1 MFANTLSYMPLNK
14 RGVEIEGP
22 STNGETLYK
31 NDTTI
36 ISPIVSGIKYN
47 IYNKKDLIQEV
58 LLNGS
63 QWSEEIVNII
73 KLYSLEKKLTHF
85 LNVGS
90 HIGSVCLP
98 ISLCIDKVTAIEA
111 YPDSYNHLCDN
122 IRLNNIKNICTFN
135 IAVGNSEEDIYF
147 ISNEKICPVEKR
159 NRFLNNTG
167 GMHVFTENDINK
179 NIRSAHL
186 TDKKIKNKINKLD
199 NLEIDNF
206 DIMLVDIE
214 GSEYDFLLGAEYKI
228 KKNKPIII
236 IEIWDDIKR
245 KNENM
250 IETQEEVINYIKS
263 LNYKLIKN
271 LGGDFIFE
279 PY

>member
-1 MFANTLSYMPLNK
+1 MS
-14 RGVEIEGP
+14 V
-22 STNGETLYK
+22 
-31 NDTTI
+31 

-47 IYNKKDLIQEV
+47 IYNKKDIIQKV
-58 LLNGS
+58 LLNGY
-63 QWSEEIVNII
+63 QWNEEIINII
-73 KLYSLEKKLTHF
+73 KLYSLEKKLSHF

-111 YPDSYNHLCDN
+111 YPYTYTHLCDN
-122 IRLNNIKNICTFN
+122 ILLNNIKNVRTFN

-147 ISNEKICPVEKR
+147 MSNEKICPVENI
-159 NRFLNNTG
+159 NRILNNTG
-167 GMHVFTENDINK
+167 GMHVFTGNDIK
-179 NIRSAHL
+179 NNVRSANL

-214 GSEYDFLLGAEYKI
+214 GFEYDFLLGAENKI

-236 IEIWDDIKR
+236 IEIWGDIKR

-263 LNYKLIKN
+263 LNYTLIKN
-271 LGGDFIFE
+271 IGDDFIFE
-279 PY
+279 SY

>member
-1 MFANTLSYMPLNK
+1 MS
-14 RGVEIEGP
+14 
-22 STNGETLYK
+22 
-31 NDTTI
+31 I
-36 ISPIVSGIKYN
+36 ISPPVSGILYN
-47 IYNKKDLIQEV
+47 IYNKEDFIQKV
-58 LLNGS
+58 LLNGT
-63 QWSEEIVNII
+63 QWNEDIINII
-73 KLYSLEKKLTHF
+73 KNYCLQKKLSHF

-111 YPDSYNHLCDN
+111 YPDTYKHLCNN
-122 IRLNNIKNICTFN
+122 ILLNNIKNVCTFN

-147 ISNEKICPVEKR
+147 MSEEKICPVENI
-159 NRFLNNTG
+159 NRIKNNTG
-167 GMHVFTENDINK
+167 GMHIFTENDIK
-179 NIRSAHL
+179 NIVRSSNL

-214 GSEYDFLLGAEYKI
+214 GSEYDFLLGATNKI

-236 IEIWDDIKR
+236 IEIWGDIKR

-250 IETQEEVINYIKS
+250 IQTQKEVINYITS

-271 LGGDFIFE
+271 IGDDFIFE
-279 PY
+279 SY

>member
-1 MFANTLSYMPLNK
+1 MS
-14 RGVEIEGP
+14 
-22 STNGETLYK
+22 
-31 NDTTI
+31 I

-47 IYNKKDLIQEV
+47 IYNKKDVIQNV

-63 QWSEEIVNII
+63 QWNEEIINII
-73 KLYSLEKKLTHF
+73 KLYCLEKKLEHF

-111 YPDSYNHLCDN
+111 YPDTYNHLCDN
-122 IRLNNIKNICTFN
+122 ILLNDIKNICTFN
-135 IAVGNSEEDIYF
+135 IAVGNSEEYIYF
-147 ISNEKICPVEKR
+147 MSNEKICPVEKM
-159 NRFLNNTG
+159 NRILNNSG
-167 GMHVFTENDINK
+167 GMHIFTENDIQN
-179 NIRSAHL
+179 NIRSANL

-199 NLEIDNF
+199 NLDIDNF

-214 GSEYDFLLGAEYKI
+214 GFEYDFLLGAEKKI

-236 IEIWDDIKR
+236 IEIWNDIKR
-245 KNENM
+245 KKENM
-250 IETQEEVINYIKS
+250 IETREEVINYIKS

-271 LGGDFIFE
+271 IGDDFIFE
-279 PY
+279 SY